1 MLALPTWS
9 LALLVAA
16 SPIMAQTMNVAQR
29 LGYPANAKL
38 LILHADDL
46 GVAHSVN
53 VASLDALE
61 RGAITS
67 ASVMMPTPSLL
78 LPSAATAPRCARR
91 RRTPRRKRSRER
103 SCAG

>member
-1 MLALPTWS
+1 MHPGLLILPVCYLPIIPVRTSRVEGRGENLMLALPTWS

-53 VASLDALE
+53 VASLDALAAHLNRLE
-61 RGAITS
+61 GA
-67 ASVMMPTPSLL
+67 
-78 LPSAATAPRCARR
+78 
-91 RRTPRRKRSRER
+91 
-103 SCAG
+103 